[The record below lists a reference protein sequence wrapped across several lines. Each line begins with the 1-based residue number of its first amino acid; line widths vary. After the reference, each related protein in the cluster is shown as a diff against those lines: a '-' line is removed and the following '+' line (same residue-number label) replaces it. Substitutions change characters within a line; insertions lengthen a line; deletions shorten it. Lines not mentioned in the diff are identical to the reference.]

1 MVMVMMLMMTKMIE
15 RRIRGEDVSEAKR
28 VGPLMRKGTET
39 PRLTLAAIV
48 HVEGTE

>member
-1 MVMVMMLMMTKMIE
+1 V
-15 RRIRGEDVSEAKR
+15 KR

-39 PRLTLAAIV
+39 PRLTLTAAV